1 LFPDVRLIVA
11 AGPVVAVAVN
21 VTGLPASDPDVA
33 VTVYDPTL
41 FPSVSV
47 LLACPLPF
55 VVVKPVLSNCPT
67 ALPGNVA
74 IANVTL
80 VPVTGFPPASVTVT
94 MNGEASAVLMWAL
107 WLFPDVRVI
116 VAAGPVVAVAAN
128 VTGLPAS
135 VPEVAVTVYDPTL
148 SPSVSVLLALP
159 FRSVVVV
166 VVLSPCPPALR
177 GVVTI
182 ANVTLTPET
191 GRLPASVTRT
201 TNGAASAV
209 LI

>member
-1 LFPDVRLIVA
+1 
-11 AGPVVAVAVN
+11 
-21 VTGLPASDPDVA
+21 
-33 VTVYDPTL
+33 
-41 FPSVSV
+41 
-47 LLACPLPF
+47 
-55 VVVKPVLSNCPT
+55 
-67 ALPGNVA
+67 
-74 IANVTL
+74 
-80 VPVTGFPPASVTVT
+80 